1 MRSFERTQPPGRR
14 DPGDTCE
21 RIAQLAL
28 LRRQLGCGREMLKC
42 APAADSEM
50 RATGHHPFRRSL
62 EHLEEL
68 PFIVLAVPARTAKAY
83 ELPRERPGYEYRLA
97 AVYDSFA
104 FVCEARH
111 TCRLN
116 GVRRRSAALGTW
128 GGVQAEPPCQACRN
142 CARWGSVA
150 ELRQLR
156 TRASSSSCCSR
167 VS

>member
-1 MRSFERTQPPGRR
+1 E
-14 DPGDTCE
+14 
-21 RIAQLAL
+21 
-28 LRRQLGCGREMLKC
+28 C

-50 RATGHHPFRRSL
+50 RATGQHPFRGSL

-68 PFIVLAVPARTAKAY
+68 PLIVLAAPARTAEAY
-83 ELPRERPGYEYRLA
+83 QLPRQCPGDENRLA
-97 AVYDSFA
+97 AVYDPFA
-104 FVCEARH
+104 FVCEPGHARG
-111 TCRLN
+111 LS
-116 GVRRRSAALGTW
+116 GIRRDRAALGAR

-142 CARWGSVA
+142 SARCGSLA